1 MKFDIKVLQGILDQA
16 VESGEE
22 CGLQLAIYDHG
33 ELAVDICSGFADRE
47 RKIEVDRKSLFPIY
61 SCGKG
66 VMAAAF
72 HMLYERG
79 LVDYDAKLADI
90 WPEYGCCG
98 KEETLVWHALTH
110 RAGVNQLPELDSQSD
125 MGNWELMCQKLAAA
139 TPSTVPGTV
148 CNYHGITFAW
158 LIGEIANR
166 SSGLDFQ
173 EFIGKEILSALG
185 ISGEFYFGTDAAADS
200 RLVEVDSAPD
210 GWCRSFIS
218 DDAIRHGFVPSANGV
233 ATASALA
240 KIYAAA
246 VFGVDGK
253 RLLKDETISN
263 AAILRRHPD
272 DPAGDTWAK
281 FGLGWA
287 LPNMPETNAVFG
299 HGGALGGEGFADL
312 EHGITVGF
320 VKNHQTATHP
330 DHPVRNRI
338 SEALGLRT
346 RRW

>member
-33 ELAVDICSGFADRE
+33 EPAVDICSGFTDGSRTTSVTT
-47 RKIEVDRKSLFPIY
+47 KTLFPIY

-66 VMAAAF
+66 IMAAAF
-72 HMLYERG
+72 HMLHERG
-79 LVDYDAKLADI
+79 LVDYDARVADI

-98 KEETLVWHALTH
+98 KEDTLVWHALTH
-110 RAGVNQLPELDSQSD
+110 RAGVNLLPELASDDD
-125 MGNWELMCQKLAAA
+125 MGNWELMCRKMAAA
-139 TPSTVPGTV
+139 TPSTVPGTK

-158 LIGEIANR
+158 LVGEIANR
-166 SSGLDFQ
+166 SSGMNFQ
-173 EFIGKEILSALG
+173 EFIRKEIFETLG
-185 ISGEFYFGTDAAADS
+185 IAEEFYFGADAAADA
-200 RLVEVDSAPD
+200 RMAAVDSPAD
-210 GWCRSFIS
+210 GWCRKFIS
-218 DDAIRHGFVPSANGV
+218 NDAIRHGFVPSANGV

-240 KIYAAA
+240 KIYAA
-246 VFGVDGK
+246 VTSGVDGK
-253 RLLKDETISN
+253 RLLMPETVAN
-263 AAILRRHPD
+263 ATILRRSPD
-272 DPAGDTWAK
+272 DPIGDTWAK

-287 LPNMPETNAVFG
+287 MPHAPESSSLFG

-312 EHGITVGF
+312 DRGITVGF

-338 SEALGLRT
+338 SEALGLKT